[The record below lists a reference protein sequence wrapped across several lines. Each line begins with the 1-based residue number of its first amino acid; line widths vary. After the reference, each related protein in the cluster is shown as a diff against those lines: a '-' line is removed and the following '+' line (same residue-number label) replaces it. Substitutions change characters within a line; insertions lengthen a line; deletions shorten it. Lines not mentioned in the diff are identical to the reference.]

1 MEKDRINLTDSDR
14 KKLKV
19 IGRISL
25 YVDYLILVI
34 SILIL
39 LLGLYSVYD
48 KYKVYELADSEE
60 YAKYKPSSEDRL
72 SYNKLRDMNPDVI
85 GWIDVYGTKIDYPI
99 LQNKDND
106 YYLDRTVKGDYST
119 AGSIFLDYRNKKDF
133 SDFNSIIY
141 GHHMDERKMFGDIDK
156 FLEKDF
162 FEKHAYAVLHRN
174 DMKSLGIEF
183 FSIIK
188 TEGTDSRIFTA
199 ALKDDLSK
207 EVLIDYLNKN
217 AVQKRH
223 VELNKSDRIVL
234 LSTCTF
240 TITNGRYILAGKLS
254 DKVHKNMFPGVNEKN
269 RNAKW
274 IEKVA
279 GFPLLI
285 WLVLLLL
292 ILTFIYRLCKIK
304 YQNEERRTQ
313 NFQKKRE

>member
-199 ALKDDLSK
+199 ALTDDL
-207 EVLIDYLNKN
+207 
-217 AVQKRH
+217 
-223 VELNKSDRIVL
+223 
-234 LSTCTF
+234 
-240 TITNGRYILAGKLS
+240 
-254 DKVHKNMFPGVNEKN
+254 
-269 RNAKW
+269 
-274 IEKVA
+274 
-279 GFPLLI
+279 
-285 WLVLLLL
+285 
-292 ILTFIYRLCKIK
+292 
-304 YQNEERRTQ
+304 
-313 NFQKKRE
+313 